1 MTITVKS
8 LTQNEPFD
16 FPYYPNMPTGMY
28 ATHVVAK
35 VFEFGLQPNGDVYD
49 NFILNGA
56 HVFTKDN
63 RDKPLREVMRDG
75 SIIFHTLNLGQGPAH
90 CLIGNGNAT
99 KATKHHLTLGSSDS
113 GDIGPSASKKRKI

>member
-8 LTQNEPFD
+8 LTDAKPFT

-28 ATHVVAK
+28 ATHVVAQ
-35 VFEFGLQPNGDVYD
+35 VFSYGFQPNGDVLD

-56 HVFTKDN
+56 HVFTRDNKD
-63 RDKPLREVMRDG
+63 RPLREVMQDG
-75 SIIFHTLNLGQGPAH
+75 SILFHTQNLGRCTAQ
-90 CLIGNGNAT
+90 CLIGNGNTT
-99 KATKHHLTLGSSDS
+99 KPTKHHLTLGSSDS

>member
-8 LTQNEPFD
+8 LTENEPFD

-28 ATHVVAK
+28 ATYVVAK
-35 VFEFGLQPNGDVYD
+35 VFEFGLQPNGDLHD

-63 RDKPLREVMRDG
+63 RDKPLREVMQDG
-75 SIIFHTLNLGQGPAH
+75 SILFHTQNLGGGLAQ
-90 CLIGNGNAT
+90 CLIGNGNTAKPT
-99 KATKHHLTLGSSDS
+99 RHHLTLGLSDS